1 MHQNLLPNNNDAQS
15 TTKYGFLLRP
25 GAQIVALRAHCT
37 RTALKALPILVVLV
51 TTICKQNMA
60 KGIRKKKSYCSNMG
74 AQIHDLPDC
83 TMLGLVVPYTWQNMA
98 TDINST

>member
-37 RTALKALPILVVLV
+37 RTALKAPLEDRIYNVIAFYAGTLLDRGPEERTYGTLGHGV
-51 TTICKQNMA
+51 CNR
-60 KGIRKKKSYCSNMG
+60 GRK
-74 AQIHDLPDC
+74 
-83 TMLGLVVPYTWQNMA
+83 
-98 TDINST
+98 DIVE